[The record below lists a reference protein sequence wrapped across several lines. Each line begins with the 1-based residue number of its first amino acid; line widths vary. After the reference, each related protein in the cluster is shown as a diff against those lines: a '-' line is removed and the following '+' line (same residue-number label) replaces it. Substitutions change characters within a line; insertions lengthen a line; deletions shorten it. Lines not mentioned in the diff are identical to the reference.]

1 MTVLSV
7 NLNKVALLRNQRDL
21 PYPSVT
27 GFAEIAIA
35 AGAEGITVHPRP
47 DERHIRRQDV
57 DDLAALLARPDHAH
71 IEFNIEGYP
80 DERFLTLCERVRP
93 AQVTLVPDA
102 PDQRTS
108 DHGWDFAADGAML
121 RDVVARLAATG
132 SRVALFVDPDPAVI
146 AGAAASGTDR
156 VEIYTEPYA
165 AAHAAG
171 NAGPILAEMAALAA
185 AAKAAGIGVNAGHDL
200 CLHNLADLVVRVPG
214 ILEVSIG
221 HALTAD
227 ALEIGFAAAV
237 AAYRAALDGA
247 APRAHVS
254 E

>member
-35 AGAEGITVHPRP
+35 AGAGGITVHPRP
-47 DERHIRRQDV
+47 DGRHIQTQDV
-57 DDLAALLARPDHAH
+57 DDLADLLSRPDYAD

-80 DERFLTLCERVRP
+80 EERFLTLCERVRP
-93 AQVTLVPDA
+93 DQVTLVPDA

-121 RDVVARLAATG
+121 REVIARLAATG
-132 SRVALFVDPDPAVI
+132 SRIALFVDPDPAVI

-165 AAHAAG
+165 TAHAAG
-171 NAGPILAEMAALAA
+171 AAGPLLTDMAALATA
-185 AAKAAGIGVNAGHDL
+185 AQAAHIGVNAGHDL
-200 CLHNLADLVVRVPG
+200 SLDNLADLVDAVPA

-227 ALEIGFAAAV
+227 ALKMGFAAAV
-237 AAYRAALDGA
+237 TTYRAALDGA
-247 APRAHVS
+247 
-254 E
+254 

>member
-7 NLNKVALLRNQRDL
+7 NLNKVALLRNQRNL

-35 AGAEGITVHPRP
+35 AGAAGITVHPRP

-57 DDLAALLARPDHAH
+57 HDLATLLARPDYAH

-80 DERFLTLCERVRP
+80 EERFLTLCETVRP
-93 AQVTLVPDA
+93 SQVTLVPDA

-121 RDVVARLAATG
+121 RDVIARLAATG
-132 SRVALFVDPDPAVI
+132 SRTALFVDPDPAVI

-171 NAGPILAEMAALAA
+171 AAGPILADMVTLAA
-185 AAKAAGIGVNAGHDL
+185 AAKTAGIGVNAGHDL
-200 CLHNLADLVVRVPG
+200 SLDNLTDLVAAVPG

-227 ALEIGFAAAV
+227 ALQLGFAAAV
-237 AAYRAALDGA
+237 TAYRAALDGA
-247 APRAHVS
+247 
-254 E
+254 